1 MVGISASE
9 YSRPP
14 AVGSWDKRVPVVAT
28 GLCACKEIGLAA
40 SLSQSRQVDFEA
52 RLIERLSEFAYLD
65 LCSIACKVYFRKP
78 YVN

>member
-1 MVGISASE
+1 MVGIPASE

-28 GLCACKEIGLAA
+28 GLCACKEIGLAT
-40 SLSQSRQVDFEA
+40 SLSHPRQVDLEA
-52 RLIERLSEFAYLD
+52 RLMGRLSEFSYLD
-65 LCSIACKVYFRKP
+65 LCSTAYKVYFRKP